1 MNDLTQ
7 GTASDFSQGEIST
20 TDLLLKLWQRRG
32 LIVVLPIVFL
42 LLAVTFLFFTAVK
55 TQSPTV
61 FFVQLHG
68 IDNTAYPNGTS
79 FSPQDLL
86 IPEVLTR
93 AASQLN
99 LSMGDDLRKSI
110 QVEYGVPTTVGVQR
124 KYQEKLANKKLSAVE
139 IGVINDA
146 YLAELQETTKG
157 GLRITIDHSSLGLS
171 PDQGAVLANALP
183 RAWTDVFTQNYR
195 VIVDTT
201 LDKVSVPNKDN
212 ALSTTSD
219 VLSARSSLSRMIAG
233 VAALNAD
240 NRLKAIVSDGGLNSS
255 DLQVELESFGE
266 LYFTTIFSG
275 LFANPDT
282 VAKAFQVESEFKIKE
297 ITLEIEELNRSLI
310 DLKNFGTQTSP
321 NQMTNNTSDAVQFG
335 DSSLKQVVELAN
347 QASLSDFVQQILT
360 SRRELTNERS
370 VLQTEI
376 NRTQSNVLANLDTAF
391 LTDASLK
398 FSILKNEY
406 ISLLHN
412 ARDIRRKS
420 YGDFYV
426 PLGSPNVIGS
436 LLPPKS
442 KLVLALSVMLGGML
456 AIMISLALPIR
467 RK

>member
-1 MNDLTQ
+1 MNDQTQ
-7 GTASDFSQGEIST
+7 GTANGFSQDEISI

-68 IDNTAYPNGTS
+68 IDKATYPNGTS

-86 IPEVLTR
+86 VPEVLMR
-93 AASQLN
+93 VASQLN
-99 LSMGDDLRKSI
+99 LPMDDDLRKSI
-110 QVEYGVPTTVGVQR
+110 QIEYGVPTTVGLQR
-124 KYQEKLANKKLSAVE
+124 KYQETLANKKLSAVE
-139 IGVINDA
+139 INVINDA
-146 YLAELQETTKG
+146 YQEELLKTTQG
-157 GLRITIDHSSLGLS
+157 GLRITIDHLSLGLS

-183 RAWTDVFTQNYR
+183 RAWADVFTQKYR
-195 VIVDTT
+195 VLVDTR
-201 LDKVSVPNKDN
+201 LDNISVSNKDN
-212 ALSTTSD
+212 ALTTTSEI
-219 VLSARSSLSRMIAG
+219 LSARSTLKRMFAG
-233 VAALNAD
+233 IKALNAD

-255 DLQVELESFGE
+255 DILGDLEDFRE

-275 LFANPDT
+275 LFANPDA
-282 VAKAFQVESEFKIKE
+282 VADSFQTEVEFKITE

-321 NQMTNNTSDAVQFG
+321 NQMTNNTSDTVQFG

-347 QASLSDFVQQILT
+347 QASLSDFVQQVLT
-360 SRRELTNERS
+360 SRRELINKRAG
-370 VLQTEI
+370 LQTEI
-376 NRTQSNVLANLDTAF
+376 NRTTGGSLAILDTTF
-391 LTDASLK
+391 LTAASLK
-398 FSILKNEY
+398 LSILKNEY

-412 ARDIRRKS
+412 AREIRRQA

-426 PLGSPNVIGS
+426 PLGSPYVIGS
-436 LLPPKS
+436 LFPPKS
-442 KLVLALSVMLGGML
+442 ILVLTLSVMLGGIL
-456 AIMISLALPIR
+456 AIMLSLVLPIR

>member
-1 MNDLTQ
+1 MNDQTQ
-7 GTASDFSQGEIST
+7 GPASDFSQDEISI
-20 TDLLLKLWQRRG
+20 TDLLMKLWQRRG

-99 LSMGDDLRKSI
+99 LSMGDDPRKSI

-146 YLAELQETTKG
+146 YLAELKKTTKG

-171 PDQGAVLANALP
+171 PDQGVVLANALP

-219 VLSARSSLSRMIAG
+219 ILSARSSLSRMIAG
-233 VAALNAD
+233 VAVLNAD

-255 DLQVELESFGE
+255 DLQVELKNFRE

-275 LFANPDT
+275 LFTNPDT
-282 VAKAFQVESEFKIKE
+282 VANSFQVEVEFKIKE

-310 DLKNFGTQTSP
+310 DLKNFGTQTAH

-360 SRRELTNERS
+360 SRRELINKRA

-376 NRTQSNVLANLDTAF
+376 SRTASGSITILDTAF

-398 FSILKNEY
+398 FSVLKNEY

-442 KLVLALSVMLGGML
+442 KMVLALSVVLGGML
-456 AIMISLALPIR
+456 AIMISLVLPIR